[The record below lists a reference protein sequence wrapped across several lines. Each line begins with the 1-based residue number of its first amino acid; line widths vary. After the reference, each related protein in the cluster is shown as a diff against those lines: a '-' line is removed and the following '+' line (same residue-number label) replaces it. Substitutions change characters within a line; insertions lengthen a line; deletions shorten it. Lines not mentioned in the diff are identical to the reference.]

1 MKRVA
6 WGTGRIVVRAN
17 LSTIQDLLADGW
29 PMTTIYQRLIDSLGG
44 VSYRQF
50 TEHVRGRL
58 RSTVKRATK
67 KQHAIG
73 VVDSTNETASV
84 GTSPLRIWIANREK
98 IRKSAKTGQIPTWTK
113 SPRSKRSLLISKA
126 KRGMQ
131 HG

>member
-1 MKRVA
+1 LKRVA

-58 RSTVKRATK
+58 RFTVKQATK

-73 VVDSTNETASV
+73 VVDSTNEAASV
-84 GTSPLRIWIANREK
+84 GTSPLRTWIANREK
-98 IRKSAKTGQIPTWTK
+98 SENPQRLAKFQPG
-113 SPRSKRSLLISKA
+113 PRVPDPKDLY
-126 KRGMQ
+126 
-131 HG
+131 